1 MKFTVK
7 QSYDKVEYLP
17 VKIRGVADLLRPFT
31 IGVAFLSGIFIAI
44 GVLKYYNLPLH
55 FYWKEAIYAG
65 SVFAFVTGASNALN
79 QYTDLAEDKVSKSYR
94 PIPQGIVTPH
104 EAHTIAYLLYFAGL
118 VRAFI
123 LSPSFGIFVTIIA
136 LITIFYSLEPV
147 RLKKRFMINNYSLAV
162 ARGYLPVIALWSV
175 WGDLSNSLPH
185 YFGIALVL
193 YLIGATTTKDFHDIR
208 GDSEQGIKTLPTTI
222 GHGPT
227 VATIGFFFILSY
239 LWFYGIGMWEY
250 VTLSPL
256 SVAVMITLNKTSELH
271 EYTRAWMISY
281 INLMLFYFYWAILL

>member
-7 QSYDKVEYLP
+7 QSYDRVEHLP
-17 VKIRGVADLLRPFT
+17 VKIRGIVDLLRPFT
-31 IGVAFLSGIFIAI
+31 ILVAFLSGVAIAV

-55 FYWKEAIYAG
+55 FYWKDAIYAG
-65 SVFAFVTGASNALN
+65 SVFAFVTGSSNALN
-79 QYTDLAEDKVSKSYR
+79 QCTDFSEDMVNKNYR
-94 PIPQGIVTPH
+94 PIPQGIVTYH

-123 LSPSFGIFVTIIA
+123 LSPSFGIFVTLIA

-147 RLKKRFMINNYSLAV
+147 RLKKRFLINNLSLAV
-162 ARGYLPVIALWSV
+162 ARGYLPTIALWSI
-175 WGDLSNSLPH
+175 WGDLSDPLPH
-185 YFGIALVL
+185 YFGIGLVL
-193 YLIGATTTKDFHDIR
+193 YLMGATTTKDFPDAE
-208 GDSEQGIKTLPTTI
+208 GDFKQGIKTLPTTI
-222 GHGPT
+222 GHGPA
-227 VATIGFFFILSY
+227 VATTGFFFILSY
-239 LWFYGIGMWEY
+239 AWFYWVGMWQF